1 MTDSKNSFS
10 GELFI
15 RLLMTLTLAV
25 VWVLLPFIPIVR
37 GVIAFKRWSARHEM
51 LWNDLKYFMFV
62 TATVTFLGVVS

>member
-1 MTDSKNSFS
+1 MTDSKNSFA

-25 VWVLLPFIPIVR
+25 VWVLLPFTPIVR
-37 GVIAFKRWSARHEM
+37 GVIAFKRWSERHEM

-62 TATVTFLGVVS
+62 AATVTFLGVVS